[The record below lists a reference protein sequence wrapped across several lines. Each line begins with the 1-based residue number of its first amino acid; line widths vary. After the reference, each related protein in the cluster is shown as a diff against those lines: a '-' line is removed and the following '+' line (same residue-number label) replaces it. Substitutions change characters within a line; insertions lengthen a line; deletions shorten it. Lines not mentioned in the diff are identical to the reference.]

1 MVTDTE
7 DTTIE
12 NMDEGLTADGGGIS
26 LGDAEQAG
34 GFKAKKMM
42 LILLPLLVLLGAG
55 GGAYYMGYMDSV
67 LPGRALNCSTVQ
79 EGDDDYEACLKK
91 LAETDTRPGV
101 FVDVPHMV
109 VNLNTNARQK
119 TYMRIVLKVELEK
132 AADQAKFEAVMPRVV
147 DQFQTYLRELRP
159 EDLRG
164 SSGLYRMKIEL
175 LNRVRAATPDI
186 AVRDVLFQE
195 MMMQ

>member
-1 MVTDTE
+1 MVADTE
-7 DTTIE
+7 DATIE
-12 NMDEGLTADGGGIS
+12 NMDEGLTADGGGAS
-26 LGDAEQAG
+26 LGESEKAG
-34 GFKAKKMM
+34 GFKAKKIL
-42 LILLPLLVLLGAG
+42 LILLPLMILLGAG
-55 GGAYYMGYMDSV
+55 GGAYYMGYLDSV
-67 LPGRALNCSTVQ
+67 LPGHELNCATVQ
-79 EGDDDYEACLKK
+79 EGDDDYEACLQK
-91 LAETDTRPGV
+91 LAETDTGPGV

-132 AADQAKFEAVMPRVV
+132 ATDQARFEAVMPRVV

-159 EDLRG
+159 DDLRG